1 MSRSAPWDWA
11 ILSWLSPMCCLQVE
25 DDQIGE
31 VCTMLV
37 FPAKDEKF
45 VSLIKV
51 RCMAYGEISQVEDIL
66 VVPYIPILTPG
77 ISP

>member
-1 MSRSAPWDWA
+1 
-11 ILSWLSPMCCLQVE
+11 
-25 DDQIGE
+25 
-31 VCTMLV
+31 MLV